1 MTHYDIV
8 EWQLFKEDL
17 IHEKIR
23 EDMEDHLLEC
33 TDCMDIFLALVDK
46 ETSDEAR
53 VSEKFTDNVIKGI
66 PSNTQ
71 IYRNNKSKKGFKIN
85 LYNELLVYYM
95 AVASVAIFL
104 MGSGFFSTIVSE
116 TPKLGEKLIAS
127 KREVRIDGAYRIS
140 KNITNITS
148 NFVREF
154 NLEIKERK

>member
-46 ETSDEAR
+46 ETKDEAR